1 MFQKAKKIRLKNKR
15 KNKMNC
21 TNFGIQLIHQGESEK
36 MFDLSGQQF
45 LTGVEGVKYKAYLD
59 TGGVW
64 TIGRGITYYEDGTK
78 VKKGD
83 VIDKAREE
91 KLFQKTLNKYVNAVN
106 ELVKSNLNQNQFN
119 ALVSFC
125 YNVGIEA
132 FKKSTLLKKVNAN
145 PADRDIRNQFMRWI
159 YDNGKQVPGLVNR
172 RKKEADLY
180 FSTVKK

>member
-1 MFQKAKKIRLKNKR
+1 MIV
-15 KNKMNC
+15 

-125 YNVGIEA
+125 YNVGIDA